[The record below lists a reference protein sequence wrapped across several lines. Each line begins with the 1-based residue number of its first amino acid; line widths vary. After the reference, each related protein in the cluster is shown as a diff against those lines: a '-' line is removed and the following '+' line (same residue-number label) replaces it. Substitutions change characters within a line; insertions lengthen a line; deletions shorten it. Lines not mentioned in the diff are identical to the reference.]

1 MTGRAYH
8 CAPCGA
14 ELWAQWRE
22 GNGYRCRR
30 CGGFT
35 PNAALGLPETGP
47 APRST
52 PLDGTWV
59 SPGYRSGHLRA
70 TIACIT
76 LGLASGSVFVIAIL
90 TFGVIG
96 LLGDADPGSLAIGGA
111 GGYVEVVAAWSLVNG
126 VTVILAAV
134 AFLAWQSRSVANVP
148 WLGGGTPGISPGWSI
163 GWWLVPFANMFMP
176 YRSMADLERR
186 TTFGAPR
193 SRLLGAWWVL
203 FVACNAADGLLSFAM
218 TDTTSIDDARALIVV
233 DVIALLGLATSGIL
247 GIAVVRG
254 IQRASD
260 ARAAALGLP
269 DDAPPGGPSWG
280 SQPQVPIVGQAT
292 PGGEERADVGVRA
305 EAGVE
310 TGAEATPGSPT
321 DGAGSPTGTGSI
333 PVRPDLL
340 ACPSCGRRRASA
352 FRYCVAC
359 RFDFTRAG

>member
-203 FVACNAADGLLSFAM
+203 FVACNVADGLLSFAM
-218 TDTTSIDDARALIVV
+218 TDTTSIDDARALVVV
-233 DVIALLGLATSGIL
+233 DVIALLGLATSGVL

-254 IQRASD
+254 VQRASE

-269 DDAPPGGPSWG
+269 DGVPVGGPAWG
-280 SQPQVPIVGQAT
+280 AQPQVDGD
-292 PGGEERADVGVRA
+292 GEAAAAGSAPAA
-305 EAGVE
+305 EPE
-310 TGAEATPGSPT
+310 T
-321 DGAGSPTGTGSI
+321 DGASSPTAARSV